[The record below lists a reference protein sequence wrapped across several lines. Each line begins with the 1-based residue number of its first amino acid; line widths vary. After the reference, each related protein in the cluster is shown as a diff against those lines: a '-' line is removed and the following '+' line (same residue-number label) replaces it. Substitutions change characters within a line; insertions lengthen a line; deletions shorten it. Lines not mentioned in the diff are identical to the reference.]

1 MNSLLI
7 GLVGVIYFV
16 VSIKYF
22 INGNTGLGIC
32 FLGYSFSNYG
42 LYLIGK

>member
-7 GLVGVIYFV
+7 GFVGLIYLIIG
-16 VSIKYF
+16 SKY
-22 INGNTGLGIC
+22 IYDGNIGLGIC